1 VIEPILSVLVILMSL
16 KLTIGDTGELSG
28 EFRVG
33 RTYNLATVYAEGEID
48 DVRTYNRALTAAEIK
63 QLYDSIKGD
72 VVNKTI
78 TPAGSLQTGLT
89 GYWTFNGPDVSG
101 TTVLDKSGNG
111 YNAVNYSTSGSTPV
125 PIVPVIGKLGQG
137 IDFTDLYYLNT
148 TNASN
153 LITASEGAISV

>member
-1 VIEPILSVLVILMSL
+1 MNPKKIGQLIIIILVLVAGYFFYTQVFGAV
-16 KLTIGDTGELSG
+16 TIGDTSLT
-28 EFRVG
+28 RV
-33 RTYNLATVYAEGEID
+33 TVSKSPMPNVA
-48 DVRTYNRALTAAEIK
+48 
-63 QLYDSIKGD
+63 S
-72 VVNKTI
+72 
-78 TPAGSLQTGLT
+78 SLQTGLT
-89 GYWTFNGPDVSG
+89 GYWTFDGPDVSG